1 VPGELYTQVGE
12 VWVMEDKDMDNM
24 DGESFADLLDAYS
37 NGMSEDIQVGDKVK
51 GKILSIGVSTVFVD
65 TGTKIDGT
73 VEKEELLDENQEFP
87 YLVGDMVELFAV
99 SVSESEIQLSMA
111 ISGIGG
117 LEMLRD
123 AYENS
128 IPVEGKVSE
137 TCKGGFRVET
147 IQRRAFCP
155 VSQMDTTFVEN
166 PEDHVG
172 KSYQFLITRFEDHGK
187 NIVVSRRKLL
197 DEEQKKAKEKFF
209 KEVETGAVLEG
220 KVVKLMPYGAFVA
233 LIPGVEGLVHVSELS
248 WSRVE
253 KPGDILKEGDRV
265 SAKILGIE
273 DTDKSGQK
281 KISLSMKQ
289 LEEDPWNSSGGM
301 FRVGEKVTGK
311 VTNCLKFGAFVEIA
325 PGIEGLVHISEMSY
339 TKRVLNPEDIVSIG
353 ESVSVVIKEFDG
365 DKRRINLS
373 LKDAEGDPWLDLDD
387 KYKVG
392 QSVNGII
399 EKKENF
405 GFFINIE
412 PGITGL
418 LPSSKIKN
426 STESASIEK
435 MKEGGSITVII
446 EQVDKVSR
454 KISLA
459 PGDSRDEGDWQTY
472 MKPSEKP
479 VGSLGEKLQQALD
492 TREKVN
498 KD

>member
-1 VPGELYTQVGE
+1 
-12 VWVMEDKDMDNM
+12 MEDKDMDDM
-24 DGESFADLLDAYS
+24 DEESFADLLDAYS

-51 GKILSIGVSTVFVD
+51 GKILSIGGSTVFID

-87 YLVGDMVELFAV
+87 YLVGDTVELFAV

-117 LEMLRD
+117 LEMLRE

-147 IQRRAFCP
+147 TQRRAFCP
-155 VSQMDTTFVEN
+155 VSQMDTTFIEN

-172 KSYQFLITRFEDHGK
+172 KSYQFLITRFEDNGK

-197 DEEQKKAKEKFF
+197 DEEQKKAKDKFF
-209 KEVETGAVLEG
+209 KEVEIGAVLEG
-220 KVVKLMPYGAFVA
+220 KVVKLMPYGAFVT
-233 LIPGVEGLVHVSELS
+233 LIPGLEGMVHVSELS

-253 KPGDILKEGDRV
+253 KPEDIVKEGDMV
-265 SAKILGIE
+265 SVKILGIE
-273 DTDKSGQK
+273 DSDKSGQK
-281 KISLSMKQ
+281 KISLSLKQ
-289 LEEDPWNSSGGM
+289 LEENPWNNAQGM
-301 FRVGEKVTGK
+301 FRVGERVTGK
-311 VTNCLKFGAFVEIA
+311 VTNCLKFGVFVEIA

-353 ESVSVVIKEFDG
+353 ESVSVLIKEFDG
-365 DKRRINLS
+365 EKRRINLS
-373 LKDAEGDPWLDLDD
+373 IKDAEGDPWLEVDD

-392 QSVNGII
+392 QSVNGVI

-405 GFFINIE
+405 GYFINIE

-418 LPSSKIKN
+418 LPRVKIKN
-426 STESASIEK
+426 STESASIDK
-435 MKEGGSITVII
+435 MKEGFSITVII
-446 EQVDKVSR
+446 EQIDKVSR

-472 MKPSEKP
+472 TKPSEKP
-479 VGSLGEKLQQALD
+479 VGSLGEKLQQAFN
-492 TREKVN
+492 TKEKGN
-498 KD
+498 KK